1 MQGKKDYQE
10 KLFTSFQL
18 SNYVPADNFYRRLKD
33 VLDLHWLYKATEK
46 YYGTEGQKSI
56 DPVVFFKLILIG
68 YLENL
73 NSDRK
78 IISHSKLRLDI
89 LFFLGYDL
97 DEELPWH
104 STISR
109 TRALYGEEVFKALF
123 KQVLGL
129 CVGKGM
135 LSGRRQ
141 AIDSAF
147 VKANASMDSLVEKQV
162 IEDGEHYLDELRHD
176 DYGNEV
182 EQHDN
187 VIKDDRDS
195 DTITKSRSKSTEEHH
210 NWKAEQYKHMPK
222 GKAVIKKE
230 GKEDEEQARPKFVSN
245 HTHYSTTDRDARVS
259 VKPGK
264 PRQLNYSMQTAV
276 DMNSHVITGVEAHF
290 ADRRDSECLAQVLQN
305 TIANLKEQGLQLE
318 EIAADAGYSSG
329 KALQACL
336 DQNIT
341 AYIPNFG
348 HYKPVREGFVF
359 DAENDRYTCEAKGV
373 HLPYKKTYQDKK
385 GYYKKQYRSS
395 AKDCAHCPL
404 RTSCIGGRGDYKK
417 IEETVDKPLYD
428 QMHER
433 LQTPYAKRM
442 KKRRQATVEPVLG
455 TLINFMGLRRIWT
468 RGLLNANKFMLGA
481 AIAYNLKKWL
491 NFQEQRRKTAVMV
504 MKKTHE
510 SLCFWSFILWALTRP
525 YNNKRQTCWLDAE
538 MKNQLS
544 KNQSTIFYKVVVQP
558 PPLLAAVRQ
567 ISAQHLYLS
576 CQACL

>member
-1 MQGKKDYQE
+1 MQGKKQYAE

-18 SNYVPADNFYRRLKD
+18 SNHVPTDNFYRRLKG
-33 VLDLHWLYKATEK
+33 VLDLQWLYKATAA

-56 DPVVFFKLILIG
+56 DPVVFFKLILVG

-78 IISHSKLRLDI
+78 IIQHAAMRLDI

-109 TRALYGEEVFKALF
+109 TRGLFGEEVFKALF

-129 CVGKGM
+129 CVQKGM
-135 LSGRRQ
+135 LSGKRQ

-147 VKANASMDSLVEKQV
+147 VKANASMDSLVEKQ
-162 IEDGEHYLDELRHD
+162 IIDDGEHYLQELQHDE
-176 DYGNEV
+176 YGKV
-182 EQHDN
+182 IEQHEN
-187 VIKDDRDS
+187 VMKDDRDK
-195 DTITKSRSKSTEEHH
+195 DTITKSRNKSTGKHH
-210 NWKAEQYKHMPK
+210 RWKAEEYKGMPK
-222 GKAVIKKE
+222 GKAVNRGDDNIN
-230 GKEDEEQARPKFVSN
+230 RPKFVSN

-264 PRQLNYSMQTAV
+264 PRGLNYSMQTAV
-276 DMNSHVITGVEAHF
+276 DMSSHVITNVEAHF
-290 ADRRDSECLAQVLQN
+290 ADRRDSEVLAGVLTN
-305 TIANLKEQGLQLE
+305 TIHNLAEQGLPVE
-318 EIAADAGYSSG
+318 EIACDTGYSSG

-336 DQNIT
+336 DNGIT

-348 HYKPVREGFVF
+348 HYKPHREGFVF
-359 DAENDRYTCEAKGV
+359 EEEHDRYTCEAKGV

-404 RTSCIGGRGDYKK
+404 RTTCIGGKADYKK

-428 QMHER
+428 EMHQR
-433 LQTPYAKRM
+433 LQTPYAKKM
-442 KKRRQATVEPVLG
+442 KKLRQATVEPVLG

-468 RGLLNANKFMLGA
+468 RGLKNANKFMLGA
-481 AIAYNLKKWL
+481 AAAYNLKKWL
-491 NFQEQRRKTAVMV
+491 NHEVRKWGQAAVVV
-504 MKKTHE
+504 MKKPVE
-510 SLCFWSFILWALTRP
+510 RLCFFILVLWRYSYGQNRKTGPR
-525 YNNKRQTCWLDAE
+525 R
-538 MKNQLS
+538 
-544 KNQSTIFYKVVVQP
+544 
-558 PPLLAAVRQ
+558 LAF
-567 ISAQHLYLS
+567 
-576 CQACL
+576 